1 MKSRLSGRTISRLF
15 ARLIEWTL
23 ERWFKVG
30 LLLCAVSM
38 AWDVNT
44 FVHRFLVFSFC
55 IFQHLEAGGT
65 LS

>member
-1 MKSRLSGRTISRLF
+1 MAHKRSIGQSIG
-15 ARLIEWTL
+15 ALIDWAVQ
-23 ERWFKVG
+23 RWFKVG

-44 FVHRFLVFSFC
+44 FVHRFLVFSFY